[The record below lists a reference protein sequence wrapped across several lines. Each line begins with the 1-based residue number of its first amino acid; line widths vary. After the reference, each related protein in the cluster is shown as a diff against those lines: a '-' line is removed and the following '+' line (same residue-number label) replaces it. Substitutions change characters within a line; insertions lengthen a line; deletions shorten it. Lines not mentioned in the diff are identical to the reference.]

1 MTLAVRN
8 SVFGLGVGV
17 TAVML
22 AGFAVAGYAFASG
35 YYDPSQLEIP
45 TTQGWLHLTWTVPR
59 STALAS
65 LWGTAAVAVVALAAS
80 VVSAALFRRVNS
92 SEIYFM
98 TVFMLALCF
107 ELLRVGQPLVGVWN
121 LPPLYGIVLTR
132 VVTFARLTGALS
144 LFAAGVYGAGADN
157 PRTGSISALLAA
169 VSFLIVYLA
178 PVDSAVVFANQ
189 LHPVGVRS
197 GVDMMLL
204 FLSIASVANYLIGW
218 LKGYTE
224 RGALVLVAVAAV
236 VVGRDLVFFVPAV
249 TSLVIA
255 TALIAAGCATLIWI
269 HRSRHL
275 WS

>member
-8 SVFGLGVGV
+8 SIFGVGIGL
-17 TAVML
+17 TGLML
-22 AGFAVAGYAFASG
+22 ISFAVAGFALASG
-35 YYDPSQLEIP
+35 VYEPSQLEIP
-45 TTQGWLHLTWTVPR
+45 TAQGWLHFTWVVPR
-59 STALAS
+59 SSAYAS

-80 VVSAALFRRVNS
+80 VISASLFRRVNS
-92 SEIYFM
+92 PEIFF
-98 TVFMLALCF
+98 TTIFLLALVF
-107 ELLRVGQPLVGVWN
+107 ELLRVGQPLIGVWN
-121 LPPLYGIVLTR
+121 LPPFYGIVLTR
-132 VVTFARLTGALS
+132 VVTFARLAGALS

-157 PRTGSISALLAA
+157 PRVGSISALLAA

-204 FLSIASVANYLIGW
+204 FLSIASIVNYLIGW

-224 RGALVLVAVAAV
+224 RGAFVLVAVAAL
-236 VVGRDLVFFVPAV
+236 VVGRDLVFFVPTVA
-249 TSLVIA
+249 SLVAA
-255 TALIAAGCATLIWI
+255 TVLIAGGSATLIWI
-269 HRSRHL
+269 RRSRHL